1 MINKDIQKQ
10 EEKKRQKELRE
21 LETTNPERADEIK
34 KAIRK
39 KEIRD
44 RNTYYFLTIFVCAF
58 YVELQSITFL
68 PTDSIIDSIIDLLI
82 QSIFLVI
89 AFAFAIVFNY
99 FNKSGFAKIL
109 FWTTFILT
117 LINFIARGIAGF

>member
-89 AFAFAIVFNY
+89 AFAFAIVFND
-99 FNKSGFAKIL
+99 FNKSGFANIL

>member
-44 RNTYYFLTIFVCAF
+44 RNIYYFLTFLVCGF
-58 YVELQSITFL
+58 YVEYQSITYL
-68 PTDSIIDSIIDLLI
+68 PTDSIIDSIIYLLI
-82 QSIFLVI
+82 DSIVLVI
-89 AFAFAIVFNY
+89 AFTFAIVFNL
-99 FNKSGFAKIL
+99 FNKSGFS
-109 FWTTFILT
+109 
-117 LINFIARGIAGF
+117 